1 MATKK
6 KKKKNKDQ
14 ERSKLVEQSEQTE
27 IQRESWKYS
36 RVRLCVTL

>member
-27 IQRESWKYS
+27 IQRES
-36 RVRLCVTL
+36 